1 MSLPAT
7 RLPLPHVGTA
17 GNQGP
22 HPAACANPQV
32 GGLLRRGQ
40 PENRSVRTHDVRRLQ
55 RRDLPGLPQATAAS
69 SHPRPPH
76 DPRTRQRPLSSRR
89 TPVRVS
95 TSASSTPEAAV
106 SAALQS
112 STRPHRASLE
122 TDPTPRNPQSL
133 LRHAPRSAAGRQR
146 LLRSLAQTESSV
158 APIMLHYLRR
168 CV

>member
-7 RLPLPHVGTA
+7 RLPLPHVGSA

-55 RRDLPGLPQATAAS
+55 RPDLPGLPQATAAS
-69 SHPRPPH
+69 SHRRPPH
-76 DPRTRQRPLSSRR
+76 NPRIGQRPLSSRR
-89 TPVRVS
+89 TPGPVS
-95 TSASSTPEAAV
+95 TSTISTPEAAV

-122 TDPTPRNPQSL
+122 IDPPLGDPQSL